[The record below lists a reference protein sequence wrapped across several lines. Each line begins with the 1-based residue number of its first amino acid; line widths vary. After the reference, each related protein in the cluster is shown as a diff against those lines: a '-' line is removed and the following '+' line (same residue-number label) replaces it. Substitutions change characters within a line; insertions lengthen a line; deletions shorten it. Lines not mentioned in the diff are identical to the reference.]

1 MGEGEGGCTYSTGEV
16 NVFWRGSEGEGVS
29 MEWGIGKVRVRRSL
43 WTGECEV
50 ESVM

>member
-1 MGEGEGGCTYSTGEV
+1 MGEGEAGCTYSRGEV
-16 NVFWRGSEGEGVS
+16 NVFQRGSEGEGVS
-29 MEWGIGKVRVRRSL
+29 MEWVIGKVTVRGSL